1 MCCGEEGSERTPPS
15 HLTIL
20 HVQSVQ
26 LCVCGGRR
34 VVVHVMANRR
44 LHSKRKKRKALATHH
59 LFFTNQ
65 IIYRRRGARISGKSL
80 QGFNYENSTSSAEVL
95 TKHHLP
101 LLSPRLPSSVTAAAT
116 GISRTDHGAFT
127 VRKLQPPP
135 SRNPRSD
142 SWSRFS
148 WGNVWLGVYEK
159 HNMII

>member
-1 MCCGEEGSERTPPS
+1 M
-15 HLTIL
+15 
-20 HVQSVQ
+20 
-26 LCVCGGRR
+26 
-34 VVVHVMANRR
+34 R
-44 LHSKRKKRKALATHH
+44 LIIY
-59 LFFTNQ
+59 FFTNQ

-148 WGNVWLGVYEK
+148 WRNVWLLHYEK
-159 HNMII
+159 HNTINYRIIHYTGSADKKTSHITSNQSPIWGQHHQAKNLKTVPNWALQSTV